1 MNRSLF
7 CIWIVFSTAF
17 FACGDSAEKSKNA
30 LRVSESSNS
39 IEEVPVRFQRFEQDL
54 FKFTIENFSKDTINC
69 YKKYGS
75 FLDLFSSQII
85 RVGNKKSPMFREG
98 ILGFIN
104 DPDIKSVKAE
114 VDKQFAITDTIQS
127 ELTSAFNLYHKAF
140 PDRLIPN
147 IYTMISGF
155 NYNIVVADSSLSIGL
170 DMYLGKQCKFYELL
184 SFPKYKVAKMTREF
198 IVPDALR
205 SWMISSF
212 EMKIVNDELVEHM
225 IYQGKMIYSTQQF
238 LPNES
243 EANLLSFTESEL
255 EWCSNNEEKIW
266 SHFIDKKLF
275 FSKDFNNQLVYINDG
290 PFTKG
295 FPPEAPARIG
305 VWLGFQLVKSY
316 MNKYKDVTL
325 PEIMLEQ
332 DAHKIFNSSGYKP
345 SKV

>member
-1 MNRSLF
+1 MNRSLI

-17 FACGDSAEKSKNA
+17 FACGDPAEKSKNA

-39 IEEVPVRFQRFEQDL
+39 IEDVPVRFQRFEQDL
-54 FKFTIENFSKDTINC
+54 FKFSKENFSKDTFNC

-75 FLDLFSSQII
+75 FLDLFTSQIV

-140 PDRLIPN
+140 PDSLIPN
-147 IYTMISGF
+147 IYTMLSGF
-155 NYNIVVADSSLSIGL
+155 NYNIVIADSSLSIGL

-184 SFPKYKVAKMTREF
+184 SFPKYKVAKMKREF
-198 IVPDALR
+198 IVPDAIR
-205 SWMISSF
+205 SWIISSF
-212 EMKIVNDELVEHM
+212 EMKEMNDELVEHM
-225 IYQGKMIYSTQQF
+225 IYQGKMIYLTQQF
-238 LPNES
+238 LPNNS
-243 EANLLSFTESEL
+243 EANLLSYTDNEL
-255 EWCSNNEEKIW
+255 EWCTSNEEVIW

-275 FSKDFNNQLVYINDG
+275 FSKDFNYQLVYINDG

-305 VWLGFQLVKSY
+305 VWLGFQIIKSY
-316 MNKYKDVTL
+316 MNKYKDITL
-325 PEIMLEQ
+325 PELMQEK

-345 SKV
+345 GKA

>member
-7 CIWIVFSTAF
+7 CIWIIFSTAF
-17 FACGDSAEKSKNA
+17 FSCGEQADKSKNV

-39 IEEVPVRFQRFEQDL
+39 IKETPIRFQRFEQDL
-54 FKFTIENFSKDTINC
+54 FKCTKENFRQDTIAI

-75 FLDLFSSQII
+75 FLDLYTSQVI

-114 VDKQFAITDTIQS
+114 IDKQFANTDTIKS

-140 PDRLIPN
+140 PDSTIPN
-147 IYTMISGF
+147 IYTILSGF
-155 NYNIVVADSSLSIGL
+155 NYNIVVADSNLSIGL

-184 SFPKYKVAKMTREF
+184 SFPKYKVAKMNREF

-212 EMKIVNDELVEHM
+212 EMKIKNDELIEHM
-225 IYQGKMIYSTQQF
+225 IYQGNMIYLTKQL
-238 LPNES
+238 LPNRS
-243 EANLLSFTESEL
+243 EANLLSYSESEL
-255 EWCSNNEEKIW
+255 EWCSSNEEKIW
-266 SHFIDKKLF
+266 SHFIDKKMF
-275 FSKDFNNQLVYINDG
+275 FSKDFNNQLIYINDG

-295 FPPEAPARIG
+295 FPPEAPAKIG

-325 PEIMLEQ
+325 PELMQEQ